1 MPEPSFP
8 ETYKFPFGIFV
19 MREIQCISE
28 AELMLSILMQLGDF
42 ESPLVISKF
51 LIFSEKNKLGSE
63 LLRGVVPPNGK
74 GGVLRCH

>member
-1 MPEPSFP
+1 
-8 ETYKFPFGIFV
+8 
-19 MREIQCISE
+19 MRVIQCISE

-74 GGVLRCH
+74 GGSFALSLTVCKWRFQPHRLIP